1 MRFWTGVSAA
11 FGAGTLIGTVIGT
24 LLVEKKL
31 KAEYAESTAS
41 MRRAYEAL
49 KIDAETPALTEED
62 LIITHP
68 TPEGTALEGF
78 DVKSN
83 ESKVITE
90 GKVVSLSVD
99 AEPNA
104 FGESIE
110 VKQIDTDVVV
120 KPTQSDNP
128 YHTAVRQTAEQGGYV
143 TYVELSA
150 EDYDEDDGRL
160 KEHIT
165 MLFSDGEPIFFKDSS
180 ELEVA
185 EAMDMVG
192 STIVDDMRKSV
203 REGNPIIYMRNAQT
217 DIDYEVVFEQP

>member
-62 LIITHP
+62 LIVVKPRGEGIT
-68 TPEGTALEGF
+68 LEGGE
-78 DVKSN
+78 VQ
-83 ESKVITE
+83 
-90 GKVVSLSVD
+90 SLSLD
-99 AEPNA
+99 KEPNA

-110 VKQIDTDVVV
+110 VKKIDTDVVV
-120 KPTQSDNP
+120 KPTQTNNP
-128 YHTAVRQTAEQGGYV
+128 YHTAVRETASQGVYAS
-143 TYVELSA
+143 YVELSE

-160 KEHIT
+160 KEHLT
-165 MLFSDGEPIFFKDSS
+165 MLFSDGEPIFFKDSAEIETS
-180 ELEVA
+180 EV
-185 EAMDMVG
+185 MDLVG
-192 STIVDDMRKSV
+192 STIVDDMRNAV
-203 REGNPIIYMRNAQT
+203 RDGNPIIYVRNAQT